1 MRWPNT
7 VDHGLCPM
15 NCVHHPESP
24 RPDNSGR
31 ALAVAALLLPSLA
44 VAQAKPPMPA
54 NFESHVLPIFTAH
67 CAECHGPQ
75 APFGSPHLLKRDDVV
90 RGGLSGPAIRA
101 GNSRLSTSN
110 RSGRPVACCRHRSGS
125 PDTDIRATL
134 SKKEVFQL
142 SPTLLVW
149 GGEFGRLPLAQKAG
163 KPGHD
168 HGANGFSVLMA
179 GGGIKG
185 GTVHGATDEFGYHAV
200 ENRVSVHDLHATLLH
215 CLGLDHR
222 RLVFNH
228 HGLNER
234 LSGVEPARV
243 VREILS

>member
-125 PDTDIRATL
+125 PDTDIRAPL

-149 GGEFGRLPLAQKAG
+149 GGEFGRLPLAQKATNSAITQWKTG
-163 KPGHD
+163 
-168 HGANGFSVLMA
+168 SVFT
-179 GGGIKG
+179 IS
-185 GTVHGATDEFGYHAV
+185 TP
-200 ENRVSVHDLHATLLH
+200 H

>member
-1 MRWPNT
+1 M
-7 VDHGLCPM
+7 
-15 NCVHHPESP
+15 
-24 RPDNSGR
+24 
-31 ALAVAALLLPSLA
+31 
-44 VAQAKPPMPA
+44 
-54 NFESHVLPIFTAH
+54 
-67 CAECHGPQ
+67 
-75 APFGSPHLLKRDDVV
+75 
-90 RGGLSGPAIRA
+90 
-101 GNSRLSTSN
+101 
-110 RSGRPVACCRHRSGS
+110 ACCRHRSGS
-125 PDTDIRATL
+125 PDTDIRAPL
-134 SKKEVFQL
+134 SKKEVFHL

-163 KPGHD
+163 KPGRD
-168 HGANGFSVLMA
+168 HGANGFSVWMA

-243 VREILS
+243 VREILI